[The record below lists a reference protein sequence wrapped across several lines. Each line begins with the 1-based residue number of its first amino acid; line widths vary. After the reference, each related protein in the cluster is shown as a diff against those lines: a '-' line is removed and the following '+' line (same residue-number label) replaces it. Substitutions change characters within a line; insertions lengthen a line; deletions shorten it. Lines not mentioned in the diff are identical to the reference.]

1 MPAATG
7 PASPATH
14 QPEAFASNS
23 TWPVLHDL
31 VARPGGHR
39 NAGAGGELQ

>member
-1 MPAATG
+1 MRYGTG
-7 PASPATH
+7 RGVLTALGSA
-14 QPEAFASNS
+14 
-23 TWPVLHDL
+23 WPVLDDL